1 MTDEVRTRDDDGA
14 WIYVEDGGIEA
25 VAASAEV
32 GAEEGGR
39 GGGEGA
45 ATDGVRKHDVGWAWM
60 DDNKP
65 ASAASVYSTVAPEF
79 VVRRGG
85 GGGVTDGVRKRDDGW
100 AGMGDK
106 KPAGD
111 PKSCKTSFSCATSN

>member
-1 MTDEVRTRDDDGA
+1 MISNAGA
-14 WIYVEDGGIEA
+14 WMSVEDRGIEV
-25 VAASAEV
+25 VAAPAEV

-39 GGGEGA
+39 GGGEGST
-45 ATDGVRKHDVGWAWM
+45 TDGVRKHDVGWAWM
-60 DDNKP
+60 D
-65 ASAASVYSTVAPEF
+65 ASAASVYPTVAPESD
-79 VVRRGG
+79 VRRCGV
-85 GGGVTDGVRKRDDGW
+85 GVTDGVRKRDDGW